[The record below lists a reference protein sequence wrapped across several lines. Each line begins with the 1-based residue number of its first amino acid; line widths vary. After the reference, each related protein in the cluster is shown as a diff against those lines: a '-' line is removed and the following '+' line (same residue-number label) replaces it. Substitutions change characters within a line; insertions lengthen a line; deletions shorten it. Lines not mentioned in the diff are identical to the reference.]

1 VLGCSVSLSLY
12 LVTTFR
18 TDKELESRSVGRG
31 HVGGP
36 FEMATHGDNPV
47 TSYLRYCYPP
57 SSFTSPVAHRTCVNN
72 ELNGIS
78 KTADLEKPGPHHR
91 SNVNWNSALGAR
103 ALVSPSICDAG
114 QVELDHLYTEALNI
128 ALPEVANDVNSASY
142 TIKSS
147 AQSQPSSHL
156 CYQDLGLFLSQSAHR
171 RRSSCY

>member
-1 VLGCSVSLSLY
+1 MPPLK
-12 LVTTFR
+12 

-47 TSYLRYCYPP
+47 TSYLRYYYPP
-57 SSFTSPVAHRTCVNN
+57 SSFTSPVAHRTCVNTSKVFGVGIDDGEIDTFLED
-72 ELNGIS
+72 ELKGIS

-91 SNVNWNSALGAR
+91 SN
-103 ALVSPSICDAG
+103 
-114 QVELDHLYTEALNI
+114 VELDHLYTEALNI

-147 AQSQPSSHL
+147 AQS
-156 CYQDLGLFLSQSAHR
+156 
-171 RRSSCY
+171 